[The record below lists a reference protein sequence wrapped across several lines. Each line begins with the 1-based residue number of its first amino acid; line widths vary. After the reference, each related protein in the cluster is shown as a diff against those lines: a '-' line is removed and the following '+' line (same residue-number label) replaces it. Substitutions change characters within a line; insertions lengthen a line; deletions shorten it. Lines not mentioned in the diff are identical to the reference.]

1 MTDIQR
7 HGELPVPQNSRAAGP
22 ARLYGPQFRNDPA
35 GLYAEIRGQHGPVA
49 PVLLEGDVPAWFVC
63 GYRELHQVTVDPQ
76 LFARDTRR
84 WNGWG
89 EVPDDWPLLA
99 YLVYNHSVM
108 FTEGP
113 EHRRRAGAISD
124 ALAAVDQFDLSAH
137 CERIADRLID
147 KFAGS
152 GEAELVSQYAE
163 RIPLR
168 AAAVMCGMPE
178 TAAPAIVEDLA
189 GSLDSS
195 SSDSML
201 AYDRV
206 QEAMRQLVESKRE
219 LPGPDVP
226 SHLLADPANLSGEEI
241 VLDMLVVMSATQQHT
256 TNWIGNTIRLMLTD
270 PRFATSLS
278 GGRASVSDA
287 LNEVLWQDTPTQ
299 NYIGRIATRDTR
311 LGGQRIRTGDLL
323 VLGLAAANADPRVR
337 QEGGAG
343 GNRAQLSFGHGE
355 HGCPYPAPELAEI
368 IAKTSIEVLLDRLP
382 DLTLAV
388 PAASLRWRSSVWT
401 RGLTRLPVSFTPTH
415 VR

>member
-1 MTDIQR
+1 MPGSR
-7 HGELPVPQNSRAAGP
+7 RAAGP
-22 ARLYGPQFRNDPA
+22 ARLYGPQFDNDPA
-35 GLYAEIRGQHGPVA
+35 GLYAEIRRQHGPVA

-63 GYRELHQVTVDPQ
+63 GYRELHQVTVDSQ

-84 WNGWG
+84 WNAWDR
-89 EVPDDWPLLA
+89 VPDDWPLLA

-108 FTEGP
+108 FAEGP

-178 TAAPAIVEDLA
+178 TAAPAIVEDLVS
-189 GSLDSS
+189 SLDSS
-195 SSDSML
+195 ASDSMQ

-206 QEAMRQLVESKRE
+206 QETMRQLVEGKRE
-219 LPGPDVP
+219 FPGPDVP
-226 SHLLADPANLSGEEI
+226 SHLLANPANLSGEEI
-241 VLDMLVVMSATQQHT
+241 VLDMLVVMSAAQQHT

-278 GGRASVSDA
+278 GGRASVGDA

-323 VLGLAAANADPRVR
+323 VLGLAAANADPQVR
-337 QEGGAG
+337 PEDGAG
-343 GNRAQLSFGHGE
+343 GNRAQMSFGHGE
-355 HGCPYPAPELAEI
+355 HGCPYPAPELAEV

-388 PAASLRWRSSVWT
+388 PAAALEWRSSVWT
-401 RGLTRLPVSFTPTH
+401 RGLTRLPVSFTPTY